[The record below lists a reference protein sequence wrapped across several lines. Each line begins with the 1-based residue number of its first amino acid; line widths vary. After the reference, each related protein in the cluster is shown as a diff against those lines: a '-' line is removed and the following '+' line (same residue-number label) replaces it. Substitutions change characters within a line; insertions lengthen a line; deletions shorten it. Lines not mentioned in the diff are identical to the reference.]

1 MVLPMKTIHHL
12 SLTILGLLLL
22 TALPA
27 KAILYLAGDPQ
38 FGPDSVTVDTS
49 TGLAWLKL
57 NEAAGLSYN
66 QVLAETQPG
75 GMFSAFR
82 FATVQEVLDLYSSA
96 GIPATGDYALST
108 TSIQSLFS
116 LIGTTGL
123 INGEPGVVALSGTS
137 AGGDA
142 YCAPAIY
149 AIGNNGVEEYSVTD
163 GGLTPGGSAAYGTT
177 YSFPELSSWLVRSIP
192 EPTGADFL
200 LITAATCCG
209 FVLLHRREKAV

>member
-1 MVLPMKTIHHL
+1 MKTIHHL

-22 TALPA
+22 TAFPA

-49 TGLAWLKL
+49 TGLAWLNL

-66 QVLAETQPG
+66 QVLAETQAG
-75 GMFSAFR
+75 GRFSAFR
-82 FATVQEVLDLYSSA
+82 FATFQEVLNLYSSA
-96 GIPATGDYALST
+96 GIPATGYYPLSA

-123 INGEPGVVALSGTS
+123 INGEPGVIGLSGTS
-137 AGGDA
+137 VGGGA

-149 AIGNNGVEEYSVTD
+149 AVGNNGVEEYSVTD
-163 GGLTPGGSAAYGTT
+163 GGITPGGSSAYGAS

-192 EPTGADFL
+192 EPTDADFL
-200 LITAATCCG
+200 LITAAASCG
-209 FVLLHRREKAV
+209 FVLLHRRENAA